1 MDTTS
6 IICVTLLII
15 VIVAIVW
22 RILSKRNSIRSIE
35 SGIDNAKTE
44 AEKLT
49 GIVEEQQG
57 IVGELSES
65 DKRSEKAADGI
76 EGCQRRTEELLERTV
91 EGAETA
97 ERLASQA
104 EREIG
109 SAERELDDAE
119 KSAGRVEEILSQVK
133 TQKRG

>member
-6 IICVTLLII
+6 IICASLLII
-15 VIVAIVW
+15 VIVAILW
-22 RILSKRNSIRSIE
+22 RILSKRSSIRGIE

-65 DKRSEKAADGI
+65 DKRSEKAVDGI

-91 EGAETA
+91 EGTETA

-119 KSAGRVEEILSQVK
+119 KSAGRIEEILSQVK

>member
-1 MDTTS
+1 VETTN
-6 IICVTLLII
+6 IILI
-15 VIVAIVW
+15 VIVLVVVIAIVW
-22 RILSKRNSIRSIE
+22 RILSKRSSIRGIE

-57 IVGELSES
+57 IVRELSES
-65 DKRSEKAADGI
+65 DKRSEKAVDGI
-76 EGCQRRTEELLERTV
+76 EGCQRRTEELLERTS
-91 EGAETA
+91 EGVETA

-109 SAERELDDAE
+109 SAERELNDAE

-133 TQKRG
+133 TQKRS